1 MKKQL
6 VLLGL
11 SSMMLL
17 TSCRI
22 DSTSSSPSS
31 SSSSSSTSSSSS
43 SSSSVVTGHTVK
55 YVADSEHKD
64 TEVTFH
70 HENRDATEY
79 KATDKIA
86 KGTTVL
92 VNIYSPTETVTGG
105 FANDVALSVCEA
117 FDTYYQ
123 FTMPDK
129 DVTVTVTYAS
139 GHTVTYAVDSAHP
152 DTEVTVHHANNDLT
166 EYLPT
171 DKIAEGTTVLVN
183 VWSDSE
189 RITGAFANDTALTA
203 STTYPGYYEFTMPNE
218 DVVITLSY
226 KSGSQGGEES
236 DTYSLTYNADSAHTG
251 TFVTFLTKSQLD
263 GMLAGTYSGDG
274 IKSAKSGDTV
284 YVMTSTEETINGVY
298 YNGTLATKDESY
310 GWMLSSFTMPSEKV
324 TITVTYAA

>member
-1 MKKQL
+1 
-6 VLLGL
+6 
-11 SSMMLL
+11 MMLL
-17 TSCRI
+17 TSCGI
-22 DSTSSSPSS
+22 DSTTSSSSSASSSTSSSV
-31 SSSSSSTSSSSS
+31 SSSS

-55 YVADSEHKD
+55 YVADKEHAD
-64 TEVTFH
+64 TEVSFH

-105 FANDVALSVCEA
+105 FANNVALTVYEA

-123 FTMPDK
+123 FSMPDE

-139 GHTVTYAVDSAHP
+139 GHTVTYTLDSDHP
-152 DTEVTVHHANNDLT
+152 NTEVNIHHANNDLT

-171 DKIAEGTTVLVN
+171 DKITEGTTVLVSVWN
-183 VWSDSE
+183 VE
-189 RITGAFANDTALTA
+189 EIVTGVFANDTALTV
-203 STTYPGYYEFTMPNE
+203 STAFPSFYQFVMPNE
-218 DVVITLSY
+218 DVVITVSY
-226 KSGSQGGEES
+226 KSGSQGGDE
-236 DTYSLTYNADSAHTG
+236 DITYSLTYNADSAHTG
-251 TFVTFLTKSQLD
+251 TYVTFLTKSQLD

-284 YVMTSTEETINGVY
+284 YVMTSTEETVTGVY
-298 YNGTLATKDESY
+298 FNGTLATKDESY